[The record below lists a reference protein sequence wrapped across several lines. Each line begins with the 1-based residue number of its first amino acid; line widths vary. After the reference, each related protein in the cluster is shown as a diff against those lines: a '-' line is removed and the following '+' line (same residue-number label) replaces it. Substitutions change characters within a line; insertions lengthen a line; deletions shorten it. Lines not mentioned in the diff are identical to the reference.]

1 MAADLFLVD
10 LDRLELVG
18 AQFDPLSMLATVG
31 LKGPVDYTIVAGVPV
46 VQNGVLTTV
55 DEEAV
60 ARQGQRGGPALSA
73 PVTVQNGAP
82 PCRIAVFLVVLPLVK
97 LGVRTII
104 MSTE

>member
-60 ARQGQRGGPALSA
+60 AAKA
-73 PVTVQNGAP
+73 NE
-82 PCRIAVFLVVLPLVK
+82 AVRRYL
-97 LGVRTII
+97 RR
-104 MSTE
+104 